1 MLKTQLVFKMSVLII
16 DIETTGLELQTH
28 EITVIGTI
36 LYDPVKK
43 IMVNIECF
51 NVIINKI
58 DENTQGMKRVAQIL
72 ADCTSIVAFN
82 GNKFDMPFILKWLEE
97 SPSCD
102 IILSGIESKYVD
114 FCAISKIVAKSYISL
129 NNVCV
134 LNQIQVCKSA
144 NGAQA
149 VIWAREHEWKK
160 LSDYCMQDV
169 FVLLELTQHAIEH
182 GLYFTG
188 VNMNKRAHVKA
199 SEKILVVFDDQLQHT
214 RACDKLLNLND
225 KNTSQQSLTKV
236 CFEDV
241 FSNQ

>member
-1 MLKTQLVFKMSVLII
+1 MLII

-43 IMVNIECF
+43 CIVKVECF

-58 DENTQGMKRVAQIL
+58 DENAHGMIDVKRRVAQIL

-82 GNKFDMPFILKWLEE
+82 GIKFDMPFILKWLEE
-97 SPSCD
+97 SPSSD
-102 IILSGIESKYVD
+102 VLLSGIESKYLD
-114 FCAISKIVAKSYISL
+114 FCAISKTIANSYISL
-129 NNVCV
+129 NNVCI
-134 LNQIQVCKSA
+134 LNQIKVCKSA

-149 VIWAREHEWKK
+149 VVWAREHEWKK

-169 FVLLELTQHAIEH
+169 FVLLELTQHAIEY
-182 GLYFTG
+182 GLYFTS
-188 VNMNKRAHVKA
+188 VNMNKRADVKA

-214 RACDKLLNLND
+214 RAYDKLLNVND
-225 KNTSQQSLTKV
+225 KNTPQQSLTKV
-236 CFEDV
+236 CFDDV
-241 FSNQ
+241 FFNE